1 VTRRQR
7 CKVELVALIAVQAG
21 ISFML
26 ALALL

>member
-7 CKVELVALIAVQAG
+7 YRAELVALIAVQAG

-26 ALALL
+26 ALAIL